1 MRFPKDGTWWLK
13 KMWIQAAFVNPKCI
27 QKIGWNISWKPEQ
40 GRGIKCIRITSY
52 RSYFLERKCSMQFF
66 VYQKFSKTKD
76 SLNLQ
81 VGRTELIQSILVVR
95 QLYLADHL
103 GLSDAV
109 AFYMIYSIKYIK
121 HILSKKDVQAMHVE
135 SRPGTWRCFIF
146 APDRVQSV
154 QSVSFV
160 RRRWRRTSPTLLQHT
175 LQGSSSQ
182 IYANI
187 KHSVLCKFQMY
198 QKEYMK
204 SWSSGY
210 TLVLFLFGGYVCA
223 FSDVGVAFVYDL

>member
-1 MRFPKDGTWWLK
+1 MHPKDWLEYQLK
-13 KMWIQAAFVNPKCI
+13 IRAAKRY
-27 QKIGWNISWKPEQ
+27 Q
-40 GRGIKCIRITSY
+40 CIRITSY
-52 RSYFLERKCSMQFF
+52 RSYFLERKWSMQFF
-66 VYQKFSKTKD
+66 AYQQFSKTD

-109 AFYMIYSIKYIK
+109 AFYIITYIIYIYAFILSNILE
-121 HILSKKDVQAMHVE
+121 HIISKKDVQAMHVE

-146 APDRVQSV
+146 DPERVQSV
-154 QSVSFV
+154 QTVSFV

-175 LQGSSSQ
+175 LKGSHLRSMQTSNTAS
-182 IYANI
+182 YVSLRCI
-187 KHSVLCKFQMY
+187 KRIT
-198 QKEYMK
+198 
-204 SWSSGY
+204 WSHEVHTSHRFY
-210 TLVLFLFGGYVCA
+210 FCLVVIGYVCA